1 MLTPMTRVQI
11 VGHKR
16 DLDATLR
23 ELQRL
28 ACVQLLDAVQVH
40 PGLRRY
46 APTAEQQEM
55 ETLSYLRARLDA
67 LLALLPPQ
75 PEETPESWPEEDLIP
90 RIRAELDA
98 HAGELEAL
106 ARERQQLL
114 NDADALPSYAAT
126 LSKLMRLTPELTQ
139 LRDYETV
146 AVLLDRRAAGLM
158 DMLAEEMEAIAGPDT
173 ELVWDQVDPDHIGAI
188 LVFPRAA
195 APKMNALLGRMQVNP
210 IALPESLQNV
220 PFQDALTR
228 IHQRLEEIP
237 RQLEAI
243 DARLQEAARRYRARW
258 LGAAR
263 ALNRRLEQLQV
274 RKRLG
279 ETQHAFVLAGWL
291 PRDRLEAL
299 QQRLEARLPG
309 ALVIEELPPTPEEAR
324 DAPVLL
330 TGNRF
335 TRPFHFFIRLLSLPR
350 YGTLDP
356 TALMA
361 LFMPLFFGLML
372 GDIGYGL
379 TLLIIVLLVR
389 RRLTPGS
396 GMCDLMTFLLVGSLW
411 TIAWGFVFGEFF
423 GDLGSHLFGLHPL
436 WKERSEPDALA
447 PLLLFTIALGAMH
460 IVLGLALGVWQA
472 WHLRQKHEL
481 WERAGKLVGL
491 IGLFLLIGVIAQQL
505 PRGWMT
511 PALAAVIVGLAMLI
525 YGLGSVGA
533 LLAPVELL
541 GVLGN
546 VLSYLRL
553 AAIGLAS
560 VYLALVGN
568 LMAGKMGVIWLG
580 VLIAILFHTLN
591 LAMGAFSPS
600 IHALR
605 LHYVE
610 FFTKFYEEGGQPFHP
625 FGASLENNA

>member
-1 MLTPMTRVQI
+1 MITPMTRVQI

-28 ACVQLLDAVQVH
+28 ACVQLIDAAQVH
-40 PGLRRY
+40 PGLHRY
-46 APTAEQQEM
+46 AAIMEQQEM
-55 ETLSYLRARLDA
+55 EILAYLRSRLEA
-67 LLALLPPQ
+67 LLALLPPLPDEI
-75 PEETPESWPEEDLIP
+75 PEPWPEEDLIP
-90 RIRAELDA
+90 RIQAELDA
-98 HAGELEAL
+98 YASDLEAL
-106 ARERQQLL
+106 ARERQQLI
-114 NDADALPSYAAT
+114 NDADVLPSYAAT

-139 LRDYETV
+139 LREYETV
-146 AVLLDRRAAGLM
+146 AVLLDRRAVGLM
-158 DMLAEEMEAIAGPDT
+158 DMLAEEMQAIAGPYT

-188 LVFPRAA
+188 LVFPREV
-195 APKMNALLGRMQVNP
+195 APKMNALLGRMQVTP
-210 IALPESLQNV
+210 IALPESLQHV
-220 PFQDALTR
+220 PFQDALAH

-237 RQLEAI
+237 RELETI
-243 DARLQEAARRYRARW
+243 DAQLHEAARRYRARW

-263 ALNRRLEQLQV
+263 TLSQRLEQLQV
-274 RKRLG
+274 RKQLG
-279 ETQHAFVLAGWL
+279 ETRHAFVLVGWI
-291 PRDRLEAL
+291 PRDHLETL
-299 QQRLEARLPG
+299 RQHLEDRLPK
-309 ALVIEELPPTPEEAR
+309 ALVIEELPPTAEETR

-330 TGNRF
+330 QGNRL

-350 YGTLDP
+350 YGTIDP

-389 RRLTPGS
+389 RHLPSGS
-396 GMCDLMTFLLVGSLW
+396 GLRDLMTFLLIGSLW

-423 GDLGSHLFGLHPL
+423 GDLGYHLFGLHPL
-436 WKERSEPDALA
+436 WRERSEPGALA
-447 PLLLFTIALGAMH
+447 SLLLFTIALGAVH
-460 IVLGLALGVWQA
+460 IVLGLVLGIWQA
-472 WHLRQKHEL
+472 WHLRQQHEL

-491 IGLFLLIGVIAQQL
+491 IGLFLLVGIIAQQI

-511 PALAAVIVGLAMLI
+511 PALAAVIVGLAMLL

-610 FFTKFYEEGGQPFHP
+610 FFTKFYEEGGQSFHP
-625 FGASLENNA
+625 FGASAENNA